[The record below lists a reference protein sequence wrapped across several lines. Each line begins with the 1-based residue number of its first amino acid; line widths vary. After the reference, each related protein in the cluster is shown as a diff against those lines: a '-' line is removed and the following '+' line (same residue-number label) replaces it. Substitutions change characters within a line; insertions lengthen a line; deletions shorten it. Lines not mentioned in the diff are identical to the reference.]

1 MRGWISRLLSR
12 CRTGMGK
19 DLQRLLVRPWGWSQ
33 KGAREGRVAKERA
46 RFWDEVHKGEREAE
60 AHSHETT
67 ANPSGSLD
75 LKSQQ

>member
-1 MRGWISRLLSR
+1 
-12 CRTGMGK
+12 MGK
-19 DLQRLLVRPWGWSQ
+19 NLQRLLARLWGWSQ
-33 KGAREGRVAKERA
+33 EDVREGRVAKERA